1 MANKSTS
8 SLKLRQAADSYR
20 SILDALEEWVVVVD
34 HNARIFFLNRP
45 YARFLG
51 VNAEEVKGKKVTDVI
66 ENTRMHITI
75 HDGVAERLTIQ
86 RIRGSNMI
94 ASRFPIMEQ
103 GQVIGAVGTVVFHDT
118 YEWKRINSHIK
129 ALLTEQEYKNLE
141 SKPQSSSS
149 AHYRLADIVGDSKV
163 IKSLH
168 KTITQVATGDV
179 TVLLRGE
186 SGTGKELYAHAIH
199 QLSERADAPFIK
211 VNCAAIPENLLE
223 SELFGYEEG
232 AFTGAR
238 KGGKAGKFQLA
249 NGGTLFL
256 DEIGDLPSSMQ
267 AKLLRVL
274 QDREVEA
281 VGSTHSTPVDIRL
294 ITATHR
300 PLESLIESGD
310 FREDLYYRINVVNVS
325 LPPLRERPED
335 ITKLAEHFLQN
346 LSRRTGRRAP
356 KLTAQ
361 AMTALL
367 EYHWPGNIR
376 ELENV
381 MEAAFYT
388 ATDRK
393 IPLSLLPSSITK
405 QSVAG
410 SSSQVGPKSDNLNHT
425 IVSGTLREQ
434 LDRAEK
440 IALEQALIQNHG
452 NKTQAAK
459 QLNVSKSTFYEKLT
473 KHNVC

>member
-1 MANKSTS
+1 MKSTS
-8 SLKLRQAADSYR
+8 HAKLRQAADTYR
-20 SILDALEEWVVVVD
+20 TILDALEEWVVVVD

-51 VNAEEVKGKKVTDVI
+51 VNADEVKGKKVTDVI

-75 HDGVAERLTIQ
+75 KKGVAERLSIQ
-86 RIRGSNMI
+86 KIRGSNMI
-94 ASRFPIMEQ
+94 ASRFPITDQ
-103 GQVIGAVGTVVFHDT
+103 GEVIGAVGTVIFHDT

-129 ALLTEQEYKNLE
+129 ALLAEHEFATQEKNATTI
-141 SKPQSSSS
+141 STSS
-149 AHYRLADIVGDSKV
+149 HYRLADIVGDSKA
-163 IKSLH
+163 IKELNQ
-168 KTITQVATGDV
+168 TITQVASGDV

-232 AFTGAR
+232 AFTGAK

-249 NGGTLFL
+249 HGGTLFL
-256 DEIGDLPSSMQ
+256 DEIGDLPLSMQ

-281 VGSTHSTPVDIRL
+281 VGSTSPSSVNIRL

-300 PLESLIESGD
+300 PLETLIKEGK

-325 LPPLRERPED
+325 LPPLRERQED
-335 ITKLAEHFLQN
+335 IAKLAEHFLQS

-361 AMTALL
+361 AMTALM

-381 MEAAFYT
+381 MEAAFFT
-388 ATDRK
+388 AQERK
-393 IPLSLLPSSITK
+393 IPLSLLPTNM
-405 QSVAG
+405 QSHVISDQHLEQGDSNLMSASLTAG
-410 SSSQVGPKSDNLNHT
+410 
-425 IVSGTLREQ
+425 GTLKEQ
-434 LDRAEK
+434 LDQAEK
-440 IALEQALIQNHG
+440 NAIKQALNLTFG
-452 NKTQAAK
+452 NRTLAAK
-459 QLNVSKSTFYEKLT
+459 QLGISKSTFYEKLN
-473 KHNVC
+473 KHQIS

>member
-1 MANKSTS
+1 MTSTPK
-8 SLKLRQAADSYR
+8 KLRQAADAYR
-20 SILDALEEWVVVVD
+20 AILDTLEEWILVVD
-34 HNARIFFLNRP
+34 QNARIFFMNRP

-66 ENTRMHITI
+66 ENTRMHLVIQK
-75 HDGVAERLTIQ
+75 GVAERLSIQ
-86 RIRGSNMI
+86 KIRDSNMI
-94 ASRFPIMEQ
+94 ASRYPIIDQ
-103 GQVIGAVGTVVFHDT
+103 GTVIGAVGIAIFNDT
-118 YEWKRINSHIK
+118 YQWKRINSHIK
-129 ALLTEQEYKNLE
+129 ALMAEQTPLPQSQSPHKDSSTSYYRLTDVVGE
-141 SKPQSSSS
+141 SK
-149 AHYRLADIVGDSKV
+149 A
-163 IKSLH
+163 IKELNQ
-168 KTITQVATGDV
+168 TITQVASGDV

-199 QLSERADAPFIK
+199 HLSERSDAPFIK

-223 SELFGYEEG
+223 SELFGYLDG

-249 NGGTLFL
+249 NKGTLFL
-256 DEIGDLPSSMQ
+256 DEIGELPLSMQ
-267 AKLLRVL
+267 AKLLRAL
-274 QDREVEA
+274 QEREVEA
-281 VGSTHSTPVDIRL
+281 IGSHSPTPIDIRL

-300 PLESLIESGD
+300 PLEDLIRSGE
-310 FREDLYYRINVVNVS
+310 FREDLYYRINVVNIS

-335 ITKLAEHFLQN
+335 IAKLTEHFLHA

-381 MEAAFYT
+381 LEAAFFT
-388 ATDRK
+388 TQEHK
-393 IPLSLLPSSITK
+393 IPLSLLPANVRQAAS
-405 QSVAG
+405 QDEF
-410 SSSQVGPKSDNLNHT
+410 SSSLHT
-425 IVSGTLREQ
+425 NSPILSGTLKEQ

-440 IALEQALIQNHG
+440 QAIKQALNNAYG
-452 NKTQAAK
+452 NRTLAAK
-459 QLNVSKSTFYEKLT
+459 QLGISKSTLYEKLQ
-473 KHNVC
+473 KHEL

>member
-1 MANKSTS
+1 MALKLPITH
-8 SLKLRQAADSYR
+8 KLRQAAESYR
-20 SILDALEEWVVVVD
+20 TILDALEEWVVVVD
-34 HNARIFFLNRP
+34 HNARIFYLNRP

-51 VNAEEVKGKKVTDVI
+51 VNAEDVKGKKVTDVI

-75 HDGVAERLTIQ
+75 QDGVAERLSIQ

-94 ASRFPIMEQ
+94 ANRFPIMEQ
-103 GQVIGAVGTVVFHDT
+103 GKIIGAVGTVIFHDT

-129 ALLTEQEYKNLE
+129 ALLAEHEFKNQEASLPNKTSTAN
-141 SKPQSSSS
+141 
-149 AHYRLADIVGDSKV
+149 YRLADIVGESKA
-163 IKSLH
+163 IKSLNQ
-168 KTITQVATGDV
+168 TITQVASGDV

-223 SELFGYEEG
+223 SELFGYEDG

-249 NGGTLFL
+249 NKGTLFL
-256 DEIGDLPSSMQ
+256 DEIGDLPLSMQ

-281 VGSTHSTPVDIRL
+281 VGSTHSTPINIRL

-300 PLESLIESGD
+300 PLEAMIKAGN

-325 LPPLRERPED
+325 LPPLRERAED
-335 ITKLAEHFLQN
+335 ISKLAEHFLHN

-361 AMTALL
+361 AMTAIL
-367 EYHWPGNIR
+367 EYSWPGNIR

-381 MEAAFYT
+381 MEAAFFT
-388 ATDRK
+388 TTDRK
-393 IPLSLLPSSITK
+393 IALSLLPDFISREMSTEVRPNLPTLAPTIMTGTLKEQLEIAEKNALK
-405 QSVAG
+405 QS
-410 SSSQVGPKSDNLNHT
+410 
-425 IVSGTLREQ
+425 
-434 LDRAEK
+434 
-440 IALEQALIQNHG
+440 LILSNG
-452 NKTQAAK
+452 NKTKAA
-459 QLNVSKSTFYEKLT
+459 QHLGISKSTFYEKIN
-473 KHNVC
+473 KHHIK

>member
-1 MANKSTS
+1 MTVKNPPAH
-8 SLKLRQAADSYR
+8 KLRQAADAYR
-20 SILDALEEWVVVVD
+20 TILDALEEWVVVVD
-34 HNARIFFLNRP
+34 HNARIFYLNRP

-75 HDGVAERLTIQ
+75 QNGVAERLSIQ

-94 ASRFPIMEQ
+94 ANRFPITEQ
-103 GQVIGAVGTVVFHDT
+103 GKVIGAVGTVIFHDT

-129 ALLTEQEYKNLE
+129 ALMAEHEFANQETTTN
-141 SKPQSSSS
+141 SKTPT
-149 AHYRLADIVGDSKV
+149 AHYRLADIVGDSNV
-163 IKSLH
+163 IKSLNQ
-168 KTITQVATGDV
+168 TITQIASGDV

-199 QLSERADAPFIK
+199 QLSDRADGPFIK

-232 AFTGAR
+232 AFTGAK

-249 NGGTLFL
+249 NHGTLFL
-256 DEIGDLPSSMQ
+256 DEIGDLPLSMQ

-281 VGSTHSTPVDIRL
+281 VGSTHGTPLNIRL

-300 PLESLIESGD
+300 PLEALIKEGQ
-310 FREDLYYRINVVNVS
+310 FREDLYYRINVVNIA
-325 LPPLRERPED
+325 LPALRERPED
-335 ITKLAEHFLQN
+335 IGKLAEHFLRN

-361 AMTALL
+361 AMTAIL
-367 EYHWPGNIR
+367 EYQWPGNIR

-381 MEAAFYT
+381 MEAAFFT

-393 IPLSLLPSSITK
+393 IPLSLLPASISQQVKHELHANTAAMK
-405 QSVAG
+405 PVSFSG
-410 SSSQVGPKSDNLNHT
+410 SLK
-425 IVSGTLREQ
+425 EQ
-434 LDRAEK
+434 LDQAEK
-440 IALEQALIQNHG
+440 NALKQALVIFHG

-459 QLNVSKSTFYEKLT
+459 HLGISKSTFYEKLN
-473 KHNVC
+473 KHELK

>member
-1 MANKSTS
+1 MKTAQS
-8 SLKLRQAADSYR
+8 SKLRQAADTYR
-20 SILDALEEWVVVVD
+20 TILDALEEWVVVVD

-51 VNAEEVKGKKVTDVI
+51 VNADEVKGKKVTDVI
-66 ENTRMHITI
+66 ENTRMHITVEK
-75 HDGVAERLTIQ
+75 GVAERLSIQ
-86 RIRGSNMI
+86 KIRGSNMI
-94 ASRFPIMEQ
+94 ASRFPITDQ
-103 GQVIGAVGTVVFHDT
+103 GKVIGAVGTVIFHDT

-129 ALLTEQEYKNLE
+129 ALLAEHEFRAQEKNSQEL
-141 SKPQSSSS
+141 PTSS
-149 AHYRLADIVGDSKV
+149 HYRLADIVGDSKA
-163 IKSLH
+163 IKELNQ
-168 KTITQVATGDV
+168 TITQVASGDV

-232 AFTGAR
+232 AFTGAK

-249 NGGTLFL
+249 HGGTLFL
-256 DEIGDLPSSMQ
+256 DEIGDLPLSMQ

-274 QDREVEA
+274 QEREVEA
-281 VGSTHSTPVDIRL
+281 VGSTSPSPVNIRL

-300 PLESLIESGD
+300 PLETLIKEGT

-325 LPPLRERPED
+325 LPPLRERQED
-335 ITKLAEHFLQN
+335 IAKLAEHFLQA

-376 ELENV
+376 ELENIL
-381 MEAAFYT
+381 EAAFFT
-388 ATDRK
+388 ARDRK
-393 IPLSLLPSSITK
+393 IPLSLLPANLRDHT
-405 QSVAG
+405 QSELSV
-410 SSSQVGPKSDNLNHT
+410 VHSDGNVYAST
-425 IVSGTLREQ
+425 GTLKEQ
-434 LDRAEK
+434 MDRAEK
-440 IALEQALIQNHG
+440 HLIKQSLSQSFG
-452 NKTQAAK
+452 NRTLAAK
-459 QLNVSKSTFYEKLT
+459 QLGISKSTFYEKLS
-473 KHNVC
+473 KHQLI

>member
-1 MANKSTS
+1 MTHTPTQ
-8 SLKLRQAADSYR
+8 KLRQAAHTYR
-20 SILDALEEWVVVVD
+20 TILDALEEWVVVVD
-34 HNARIFFLNRP
+34 HNARIFYLNRP

-51 VNAEEVKGKKVTDVI
+51 VNAEEVKGKKVTEVI
-66 ENTRMHITI
+66 ENTRMHLTI
-75 HDGVAERLTIQ
+75 KNGVTERLSMQ

-94 ASRFPIMEQ
+94 ANRFPITDQ
-103 GQVIGAVGTVVFHDT
+103 GKVIGAVGTVIFHDT

-129 ALLTEQEYKNLE
+129 ALLAEHEFANQTAPVDTQQ
-141 SKPQSSSS
+141 PS
-149 AHYRLADIVGDSKV
+149 AQYRLADIVGDSKA
-163 IKSLH
+163 IKTLNQ
-168 KTITQVATGDV
+168 TITQVASGDV

-199 QLSERADAPFIK
+199 QLSDRGDGPFIK

-232 AFTGAR
+232 AFTGAK

-256 DEIGDLPSSMQ
+256 DEIGDLPLSMQ

-281 VGSTHSTPVDIRL
+281 VGSTSSTPLDIRL

-300 PLESLIESGD
+300 PLESLIKSGD

-325 LPPLRERPED
+325 LPPLRKRPED
-335 ITKLAEHFLQN
+335 ISKLAEHFLQT

-367 EYHWPGNIR
+367 DYDWPGNIR

-381 MEAAFYT
+381 MEATFFT

-393 IPLSLLPSSITK
+393 IPLSLLPTALSRKTENDANSAFTNTPHISNT
-405 QSVAG
+405 
-410 SSSQVGPKSDNLNHT
+410 
-425 IVSGTLREQ
+425 GTLKEQ
-434 LDRAEK
+434 LDLAEK
-440 IALEQALIQNHG
+440 AALKQSLTQHYG

-459 QLNVSKSTFYEKLT
+459 SLGVSKSTFYEKLN
-473 KHNVC
+473 KHGLI

>member
-1 MANKSTS
+1 MKTSSTS
-8 SLKLRQAADSYR
+8 KLRQAADTYR
-20 SILDALEEWVVVVD
+20 TILDALEEWVVVVD

-51 VNAEEVKGKKVTDVI
+51 VNADDVKGKKVTDVI

-75 HDGVAERLTIQ
+75 EKGVAERLSIQ
-86 RIRGSNMI
+86 KIRGSNMI
-94 ASRFPIMEQ
+94 ASRFPITDQ
-103 GQVIGAVGTVVFHDT
+103 GKVIGAVGTVIFHDT

-129 ALLTEQEYKNLE
+129 ALLAEHEFRAQDKNTPEL
-141 SKPQSSSS
+141 PTSS
-149 AHYRLADIVGDSKV
+149 HYRLADIVGDSKA
-163 IKSLH
+163 IKELNQ
-168 KTITQVATGDV
+168 TITQVASGDV

-232 AFTGAR
+232 AFTGAK

-249 NGGTLFL
+249 HGGTLFL
-256 DEIGDLPSSMQ
+256 DEIGDLPLSMQ

-274 QDREVEA
+274 QEREVEA
-281 VGSTHSTPVDIRL
+281 VGSTSPSPVNIRL

-300 PLESLIESGD
+300 PLETLIKEGT

-325 LPPLRERPED
+325 LPPLRERQED
-335 ITKLAEHFLQN
+335 IAKLAEHFLQA

-376 ELENV
+376 ELENI
-381 MEAAFYT
+381 MEAAFFT
-388 ATDRK
+388 AQDRK
-393 IPLSLLPSSITK
+393 IPLSLLPSNVRNHAQLELSVE
-405 QSVAG
+405 QSNDSATTSVYTA
-410 SSSQVGPKSDNLNHT
+410 T
-425 IVSGTLREQ
+425 GTLKEQ
-434 LDRAEK
+434 MDRAEK
-440 IALEQALIQNHG
+440 TAIKQALSQAFG
-452 NKTQAAK
+452 NRTLAAK
-459 QLNVSKSTFYEKLT
+459 QLGISKSTLYEKLS
-473 KHNVC
+473 KHQLA

>member
-1 MANKSTS
+1 MTQTPTQ
-8 SLKLRQAADSYR
+8 KLRQAAQTYR
-20 SILDALEEWVVVVD
+20 TILDALEEWVVVVD
-34 HNARIFFLNRP
+34 HNARIFYLNRP

-51 VNAEEVKGKKVTDVI
+51 VNAEEVKGKKVTEVI
-66 ENTRMHITI
+66 ENTRMHLTI
-75 HDGVAERLTIQ
+75 KNGVTERLSMQ

-94 ASRFPIMEQ
+94 ANRFPITDQ
-103 GQVIGAVGTVVFHDT
+103 GKVIGAVGTVIFHDT

-129 ALLTEQEYKNLE
+129 ALLAEHEFTNQTAPVVAKQ
-141 SKPQSSSS
+141 PS
-149 AHYRLADIVGDSKV
+149 AQYRLADIVGDSKA
-163 IKSLH
+163 IKNLNQ
-168 KTITQVATGDV
+168 TITQVASGDV

-199 QLSERADAPFIK
+199 QLSDRGDGPFIK

-232 AFTGAR
+232 AFTGAK

-256 DEIGDLPSSMQ
+256 DEIGDLPLSMQ

-281 VGSTHSTPVDIRL
+281 VGSTSTTPLDIRL

-300 PLESLIESGD
+300 PLESLIKSGD

-335 ITKLAEHFLQN
+335 ISKLAEHFLQT

-367 EYHWPGNIR
+367 DYDWPGNIR

-381 MEAAFYT
+381 MEAAFFT

-393 IPLSLLPSSITK
+393 IPLSLLPTALSQQADSDVN
-405 QSVAG
+405 SVLTNT
-410 SSSQVGPKSDNLNHT
+410 PH
-425 IVSGTLREQ
+425 VSATGTLKEQ
-434 LDRAEK
+434 LDLAEK
-440 IALEQALIQNHG
+440 AALKQSLTQHYG

-459 QLNVSKSTFYEKLT
+459 SLGVSKSTFYEKLN
-473 KHNVC
+473 KHGLL

>member
-1 MANKSTS
+1 MTSTPK
-8 SLKLRQAADSYR
+8 KLRQAADAYR
-20 SILDALEEWVVVVD
+20 TILDTLEEWILVVD
-34 HNARIFFLNRP
+34 QNARIFFMNRP

-66 ENTRMHITI
+66 ENTRMHLVIQK
-75 HDGVAERLTIQ
+75 GVAERLSIQ
-86 RIRGSNMI
+86 KIRDSNMI
-94 ASRFPIMEQ
+94 ASRYPIIDQ
-103 GQVIGAVGTVVFHDT
+103 GTVIGAVGIAIFNDT
-118 YEWKRINSHIK
+118 HQWKRINSHIK
-129 ALLTEQEYKNLE
+129 ALMAEHVPLPE
-141 SKPQSSSS
+141 SQSPHKDSSTS
-149 AHYRLADIVGDSKV
+149 YYRLTDIVGESKA
-163 IKSLH
+163 IKELNQ
-168 KTITQVATGDV
+168 TITQVASGDV

-199 QLSERADAPFIK
+199 HLSERSDAPFIK

-223 SELFGYEEG
+223 SELFGYLDG

-249 NGGTLFL
+249 NKGTLFL
-256 DEIGDLPSSMQ
+256 DEIGELPLSMQ
-267 AKLLRVL
+267 AKLLRAL
-274 QDREVEA
+274 QEREVEA
-281 VGSTHSTPVDIRL
+281 IGSHSPTPIDIRL

-300 PLESLIESGD
+300 PLEDLIRSGE
-310 FREDLYYRINVVNVS
+310 FREDLYYRINVVNIS

-335 ITKLAEHFLQN
+335 IAKLAEHFLQA

-381 MEAAFYT
+381 LEAAFFT
-388 ATDRK
+388 TQEHK
-393 IPLSLLPSSITK
+393 IPLSLLPANVRQAAS
-405 QSVAG
+405 QDEF
-410 SSSQVGPKSDNLNHT
+410 SSSLHT
-425 IVSGTLREQ
+425 NSPILSGTLKEQ

-440 IALEQALIQNHG
+440 QAIKQALNNAYG
-452 NKTQAAK
+452 NRTLAAK
-459 QLNVSKSTFYEKLT
+459 QLGISKSTLYEKLQ
-473 KHNVC
+473 KHEL

>member
-1 MANKSTS
+1 MKSTPS
-8 SLKLRQAADSYR
+8 KKLRQAADAYR
-20 SILDALEEWVVVVD
+20 TILDALEEWVVVVD

-51 VNAEEVKGKKVTDVI
+51 VNADEVKGKKVTDVI

-75 HDGVAERLTIQ
+75 QKGVAERLSIQ
-86 RIRGSNMI
+86 KIRGSNMI
-94 ASRFPIMEQ
+94 ASRFPITDQ
-103 GQVIGAVGTVVFHDT
+103 GAVIGAVGTVIFNDT

-129 ALLTEQEYKNLE
+129 ALVAEHEFTSQGQAPSEA
-141 SKPQSSSS
+141 SSSS
-149 AHYRLADIVGDSKV
+149 HYRLADIVGDSKA
-163 IKSLH
+163 IKELNQ
-168 KTITQVATGDV
+168 TITQVASGDV

-232 AFTGAR
+232 AFTGAK

-256 DEIGDLPSSMQ
+256 DEIGDLPLSMQ

-274 QDREVEA
+274 QEREVEA
-281 VGSTHSTPVDIRL
+281 VGSTTPSPVNIRL

-300 PLESLIESGD
+300 PLETLIRSGE
-310 FREDLYYRINVVNVS
+310 FREDLYYRINVVNVL

-335 ITKLAEHFLQN
+335 ITKLSEHFLQA

-356 KLTAQ
+356 KLTVQ

-381 MEAAFYT
+381 LEAAFFT
-388 ATDRK
+388 AQDRK
-393 IPLSLLPSSITK
+393 IPLSLLPAHVRQTTTQEELSAPLQANT
-405 QSVAG
+405 
-410 SSSQVGPKSDNLNHT
+410 PLLT
-425 IVSGTLREQ
+425 GTLREQ

-440 IALEQALIQNHG
+440 QAIKQAISNAYG
-452 NKTQAAK
+452 NRTLAAK
-459 QLNVSKSTFYEKLT
+459 QLGISKSTLYEKLN
-473 KHNVC
+473 KHSIL